1 VLGLRIALS
10 CESIARVLCA
20 GSETGDL
27 AIGLA
32 LGSKFGLGLR
42 IQCRLVRASSHECPK
57 GGHLS
62 LGTSVLSWNVEDFEK
77 EEGSIHSPALLNE
90 SALYFVLY
98 AHFILAFLPRCH
110 VLCEAVV
117 PLTRVL
123 WCEGHLAPASQLPH
137 IVCQLLRPALF
148 SLPHLLF

>member
-1 VLGLRIALS
+1 MSS
-10 CESIARVLCA
+10 CKSILPRV
-20 GSETGDL
+20 
-27 AIGLA
+27 
-32 LGSKFGLGLR
+32 SKER
-42 IQCRLVRASSHECPK
+42 

-77 EEGSIHSPALLNE
+77 EEGSIHSPALLNK

-123 WCEGHLAPASQLPH
+123 WCEGPLAPASQLPY